1 MAKKERISAQ
11 DVLETISGFI
21 EVFDVEKLK
30 KLDKLDALDE
40 LATIKTK
47 QEELEK
53 KFTTVEQK
61 LSEVVKPGDFEDKLK
76 RRDEA
81 FNKAIKSV
89 PTEVQVKN
97 EPVGLAQKDRDAL
110 DELHFQ
116 LKKSNQRFAVFSQI
130 ISSKKIWILS
140 LFMIAGLSVGTT
152 ILVMKDSAAEWA
164 HRAFVAAEEAHMN
177 SPAEEY
183 SKAYA
188 EMRGGWKS
196 RKDCKDRIKGMESE
210 AGKVRNLENII
221 YDYTGEEVEVREY
234 KINIKKEQMARLVC
248 YHPSTDQKVNYRIH
262 TTPEGIVTKVEME
275 KKIKGKKVWA
285 ELSEI
290 ESNSQEQ

>member
-61 LSEVVKPGDFEDKLK
+61 ISEVVKPGDFEDKLK
-76 RRDEA
+76 KRDDA
-81 FNKAIKSV
+81 FNKAIKNV
-89 PTEVQVKN
+89 PTEVHVKN
-97 EPVGLAQKDRDAL
+97 EPVCLAQKDRDAL

-116 LKKSNQRFAVFSQI
+116 LKKSNKRFAVFSQI
-130 ISSKKIWILS
+130 ISSKKMWILS

-164 HRAFVAAEEAHMN
+164 HRAFVAAEEAHMK

-188 EMRGGWKS
+188 EMRGGWKA
-196 RKDCKDRIKGMESE
+196 RKDCKDRIEGMESD
-210 AGKVRNLENII
+210 ARYIKKLEGVLS
-221 YDYTGEEVEVREY
+221 DYTEEELEVR
-234 KINIKKEQMARLVC
+234 KHKVNIKDEQMARIVC
-248 YHPSTDQKVNYRIH
+248 YHPSTEQMVNYRMH
-262 TTPEGIVTKVEME
+262 TTPDGIVTKVEME
-275 KKIKGKKVWA
+275 KKVKGKNVWV
-285 ELSEI
+285 ELKQLNNE
-290 ESNSQEQ
+290 

>member
-11 DVLETISGFI
+11 DVLETISGFM
-21 EVFDVEKLK
+21 EVFDVEKLQ
-30 KLDKLDALDE
+30 KLDLLDNLSSM
-40 LATIKTK
+40 KTS
-47 QEELEK
+47 QSAMERRL
-53 KFTTVEQK
+53 TAVEQK
-61 LSEVVKPGDFEDKLK
+61 LSEVVKPCDFEDKLK
-76 RRDEA
+76 KRDEA

-97 EPVGLAQKDRDAL
+97 EPVGLAQKDLDTL

-164 HRAFVAAEEAHMN
+164 HRAFVAAEEAHIK

-262 TTPEGIVTKVEME
+262 TTPEGIVTKVERE
-275 KKIKGKKVWA
+275 NKIKGKNAWV
-285 ELSEI
+285 ELKPNTGE
-290 ESNSQEQ
+290 

>member
-1 MAKKERISAQ
+1 M
-11 DVLETISGFI
+11 
-21 EVFDVEKLK
+21 
-30 KLDKLDALDE
+30 
-40 LATIKTK
+40 
-47 QEELEK
+47 
-53 KFTTVEQK
+53 EQK
-61 LSEVVKPGDFEDKLK
+61 LSEVVKPCDFEDKLK
-76 RRDEA
+76 KRDEA

-97 EPVGLAQKDRDAL
+97 EPVGLAQKDLDTL

-164 HRAFVAAEEAHMN
+164 HRAFVAAEEAHIK

-262 TTPEGIVTKVEME
+262 TTPEGIVTKVERE
-275 KKIKGKKVWA
+275 NKIKGKNAWV
-285 ELSEI
+285 ELKPNTGE
-290 ESNSQEQ
+290 

>member
-1 MAKKERISAQ
+1 M
-11 DVLETISGFI
+11 

-40 LATIKTK
+40 LAPIKTK

-97 EPVGLAQKDRDAL
+97 EPVSLAQKDRDAL

-116 LKKSNQRFAVFSQI
+116 LKKNNQRFAVFSQI

-164 HRAFVAAEEAHMN
+164 HRAFVAAEEAHMK

-234 KINIKKEQMARLVC
+234 KINIKKEQMACLVC

-262 TTPEGIVTKVEME
+262 TTPEGRVTKVEME
-275 KKIKGKKVWA
+275 KKAKGKNVWV
-285 ELSEI
+285 EL
-290 ESNSQEQ
+290 NPTMGK